1 VNWAVSNLS
10 LRAKLV
16 AMFGGLTLVLTGLL
30 LVELPRAMDRHSRGW
45 LESRA
50 LGLGQLVAQSLEAAL
65 DFEDGASAGK
75 ALAGLSSTRGAAYAV
90 LQKTDG
96 SALAEWHRTGAPV
109 VAPPGQ
115 GQAAAVVGELLRV
128 RIPVSTR
135 AGRAATLLL
144 GFDLEELEARRQE
157 ARRSVLQT
165 ALLLLVVG
173 LLAAVVAGTVLA
185 RPILRIRDVA
195 RRVGAGDAAAAADLP
210 LGRKDEVGQLASVLS
225 DMLAQLWRQQRQIQ
239 GINADLAEQVQA
251 RTQELERTNQALAQ
265 LARTQEQLVM
275 ADRRISVGR
284 LAAGV
289 AHEINNPLAFIS
301 GNLDYIASE
310 LPGLQRSLAAGGGP
324 ELEAGRERL
333 AEVAGAVADSQQ
345 GARRVLHIVRGL
357 KTFSR
362 DDEDTRE
369 RLHLEGPIGAAI
381 EMAHHEIKHRARL
394 VRRLGPAPA
403 VIGNEVRLSQV
414 VLNLLINAAQAIPE
428 GGSDQQEIR
437 VSLSTAP
444 DGRAVVAVTD
454 TGAGMKPEVLN
465 RIFDPFFTTK
475 PVGVG
480 SGLGLPISR
489 NIVAKFGGE
498 ITVESE
504 PGQGSTF
511 RVLLPPADA
520 EQPGEA
526 AGLDPLAPTRRSG
539 GLAALGAPALTP
551 PPATARAAAALQARS
566 RTPPPATAPPATR
579 VLVIDD
585 EPLVGQM
592 VARALRHDAQVVP
605 ITSAREALAL
615 LQRGERFD
623 RILCDLMMPEMSG
636 PELHAELVR
645 TTPQLLPTL
654 AFMTGGA
661 FTEGARRFAASW
673 RGPLLEKPL
682 DQDVLRR
689 LLHDDPN

>member
-1 VNWAVSNLS
+1 
-10 LRAKLV
+10 
-16 AMFGGLTLVLTGLL
+16 M
-30 LVELPRAMDRHSRGW
+30 
-45 LESRA
+45 
-50 LGLGQLVAQSLEAAL
+50 
-65 DFEDGASAGK
+65 
-75 ALAGLSSTRGAAYAV
+75 
-90 LQKTDG
+90 
-96 SALAEWHRTGAPV
+96 
-109 VAPPGQ
+109 
-115 GQAAAVVGELLRV
+115 
-128 RIPVSTR
+128 
-135 AGRAATLLL
+135 
-144 GFDLEELEARRQE
+144 
-157 ARRSVLQT
+157 LQT

-251 RTQELERTNQALAQ
+251 RTQELERTNQALGQ

-301 GNLDYIASE
+301 GNLDFIASE
-310 LPGLQRSLAAGGGP
+310 LPGLERSLAANGAQ
-324 ELEAGRERL
+324 ELAAGRERL
-333 AEVAGAVADSQQ
+333 AEVAGAVGDSQQ

-454 TGAGMKPEVLN
+454 TGAGMTPEVLN

-520 EQPGEA
+520 EQPGA
-526 AGLDPLAPTRRSG
+526 ADLDPLAPTRRSG

-551 PPATARAAAALQARS
+551 PPGTARAAAAAALQAGS
-566 RTPPPATAPPATR
+566 RTPPPAGAPPSTR

-645 TTPQLLPTL
+645 SSPQLLPTL

-673 RGPLLEKPL
+673 QGPLLEKPL